1 MMIDKLLET
10 DLLTE
15 QLFYILENMDS
26 IQFNCSLDEV
36 SDLYGNCIFINKD
49 EFEGYD
55 CDIYDRYG
63 DLIMHLD
70 KDLINDYSSE
80 DYLNSPLLYRQ
91 LCNQIQKIED
101 AEVLGLLC

>member
-1 MMIDKLLET
+1 MMLEKLLES

-15 QLFYILENMDS
+15 YIFHKLENMDS
-26 IQFNCSLDEV
+26 IQFDCSLEEV
-36 SDLYGNCIFINKD
+36 SDLYGNCIFVNKD

-63 DLIMHLD
+63 EKIMHID
-70 KDLINDYSSE
+70 KDLVNDYRCE
-80 DYLNSPLLYRQ
+80 DYLYSPLLYRQ
-91 LCNQIQKIED
+91 LCDQLRKIDD